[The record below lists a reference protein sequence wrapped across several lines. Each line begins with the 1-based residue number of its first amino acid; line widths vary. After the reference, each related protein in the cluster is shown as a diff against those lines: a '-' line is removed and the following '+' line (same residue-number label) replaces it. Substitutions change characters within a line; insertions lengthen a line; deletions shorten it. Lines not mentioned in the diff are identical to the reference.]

1 MTALYLTADT
11 VGIETG
17 GGKVT
22 AQEYQALR
30 EMNPADACV
39 LFDRKRLQG
48 TAVVS
53 AINEPWFWDDTAE
66 EAVRYS
72 HDHRIGKGDFP
83 ELCHIYAGTWGK
95 TVPALRQNGCKVAI
109 TVAAHD
115 RHISRKEHEALGL
128 EFPYPHLTDEIQWH
142 RYIEGYRQADVIVCP
157 STVAAKTVREYGRD
171 FEKKDIRVI
180 PHGCDLPQ
188 EIKPFPKR
196 FTVGYM
202 GSFGADKGVRYLLQA
217 WKELNYPDATL
228 LLAGRDS
235 TSPWAQHLV
244 HTYGGGN
251 IRLVGWV
258 KNPTDFYNSLT
269 ILVQPSC
276 TEGFGL
282 EVLEAMAHG
291 RPVVCSDGAG
301 AADLLYGAGAGIV
314 DPPCD
319 AESLAASIDFFKYYS
334 DAVVGDGKF
343 AAEHAEKYTWD
354 KIRSRYVEL
363 WKEMLV

>member
-1 MTALYLTADT
+1 MTALYLTADS

-22 AQEYQALR
+22 AHEYQALR
-30 EMNPADACV
+30 EAFPYTHLLSRSELGNCLDPWGWDEAA
-39 LFDRKRLQG
+39 LRAYEK
-48 TAVVS
+48 
-53 AINEPWFWDDTAE
+53 EP
-66 EAVRYS
+66 VKY
-72 HDHRIGKGDFP
+72 K
-83 ELCHIYAGTWGK
+83 LCHIYAGTWGK
-95 TVPALRQNGCKVAI
+95 TVSALRRDGCKVAI

-157 STVAAKTVREYGRD
+157 STVAAKTVRGYGKD

-217 WKELNYPDATL
+217 WKELNYSDATL

-251 IRLVGWV
+251 IRLMGWV

-276 TEGFGL
+276 SEGFGL

-291 RPVVCSDGAG
+291 RPVVCSEGAG
-301 AADLLYGAGAGIV
+301 AVDLVVHGTAG
-314 DPPCD
+314 
-319 AESLAASIDFFKYYS
+319 S
-334 DAVVGDGKF
+334 VVGQGNTDHLVGCIDCFKRHPDVTAF
-343 AAEHAEKYTWD
+343 EGGNSAKHAEKYTWD
-354 KIRSRYVEL
+354 KIRSRYAEL
-363 WKEMLV
+363 WKEMLA